1 MTSQYRS
8 SIFVKCIF
16 IRLCFSFFLFQFT
29 NNLFAQEIV
38 LSSQQKFPLSIGGN
52 VSLLINNKKA
62 FNSNNA
68 FQGIFEKS
76 DKPVPILT
84 DPQNNIWIR
93 FKLKNFS
100 NHNNL
105 FLSIDYADIS
115 IIKLYEAD
123 TLHKLHF
130 IKEAGNSIN
139 FDKREDKSINYNF
152 LLPLQIGD
160 EKYFYLNIVSP
171 HPFEL
176 PLYIKTDDTIN
187 LTNLK
192 ENLIIGLYCGILISI
207 ILYNLFLYFSTKDIN
222 YLVYVVYLFALWF
235 AQLTLEGWSFKF
247 FWPNLSVMNSYIV
260 IGTSCLASILAI
272 VFAKYFL
279 NTIYYSPRLDKL
291 LSILLGFYLVATALS
306 FTRYSWLS
314 YLSFNYLGLVE
325 AVLLLTTSF
334 YIYKKGN
341 TAALFY
347 LIAWSMLLVGFI
359 TYLLKNLNILPTNE
373 FTHYVLYIGSSIEAV
388 LLSFALANKINILR
402 NEKEESQAQALK
414 VSKENEKLIQEQ
426 NVSLEKQVAQRT
438 YDLEKT
444 LRDLKDAQVQLVE
457 SEKMASLGQL
467 TAGIAHEINN
477 PINFVKSN
485 VSPLL
490 MDVKDLFELI
500 TEYQKLHGAGDG
512 QLPAS
517 LQQIRSLEN
526 RLDPDFLKE
535 EIENLIGGIEEGAE
549 RTAEIVRGLRNFSRL
564 DESEMKEV
572 NIYDN
577 INSTLILLRN
587 ATPYYLKIR
596 KHFEARGD
604 IECYPGKLN
613 QVFMNILTNCIHAVK
628 AKAEKNEEEYIDIV
642 VTEAEEYMRIE
653 ISDTGVG
660 MTDEVKHKIFDPFFT
675 TKDVGEGT
683 GLGMSIVFKIIEK
696 HHGKISVHSI
706 PGEGAA
712 FTIEIPYMLKTVS
725 ELAAEETAMA
735 DEELETE

>member
-1 MTSQYRS
+1 MLYKILEIILKKALSL
-8 SIFVKCIF
+8 FV
-16 IRLCFSFFLFQFT
+16 FFLLFTYDVHAQSLIQLDDNNQEILLAGNYSFCIGSSNNNITENNIIKQQFT
-29 NNLFAQEIV
+29 LAQEKIPIYNV
-38 LSSQQKFPLSIGGN
+38 NVNNVWLKFQISNKTNSNDIFLDIRYSNLSKITLYKLENNKLKLVNIQGNTIHNNYNSLLGPNFIFPLKQYQNNMQEYLLHVESNHPIIIPAYACTKATLLKSNLIQFIIAALFTGILLAMIIYN
-52 VSLLINNKKA
+52 TFLFFAVHDNSYIIYVIYTISLL
-62 FNSNNA
+62 
-68 FQGIFEKS
+68 
-76 DKPVPILT
+76 L
-84 DPQNNIWIR
+84 
-93 FKLKNFS
+93 
-100 NHNNL
+100 
-105 FLSIDYADIS
+105 
-115 IIKLYEAD
+115 
-123 TLHKLHF
+123 
-130 IKEAGNSIN
+130 
-139 FDKREDKSINYNF
+139 
-152 LLPLQIGD
+152 
-160 EKYFYLNIVSP
+160 
-171 HPFEL
+171 
-176 PLYIKTDDTIN
+176 
-187 LTNLK
+187 
-192 ENLIIGLYCGILISI
+192 
-207 ILYNLFLYFSTKDIN
+207 
-222 YLVYVVYLFALWF
+222 
-235 AQLTLEGWSFKF
+235 AQLTANGYMSRYVWIDFTDFNLYSVILTSNFTIVCGVMFAINFLQIKRFAPLTRWLFSLVIIIALIDTLLCF
-247 FWPNLSVMNSYIV
+247 FNHFHVSYDILNYNSLLTGIV
-260 IGTSCLASILAI
+260 IFFTS
-272 VFAKYFL
+272 
-279 NTIYYSPRLDKL
+279 IYIAGKGYKPA
-291 LSILLGFYLVATALS
+291 YL
-306 FTRYSWLS
+306 
-314 YLSFNYLGLVE
+314 
-325 AVLLLTTSF
+325 
-334 YIYKKGN
+334 
-341 TAALFY
+341 Y
-347 LIAWSMLLVGFI
+347 LIAWTSMLIALI
-359 TYLLKNLNILPTNE
+359 LLALRNINILPYNN
-373 FTHYVLYIGSSIEAV
+373 FTSHIVYIGAAIETTM
-388 LLSFALANKINILR
+388 LSFALADKINIYKK
-402 NEKEESQAQALK
+402 EKEESQAQALK

-438 YDLEKT
+438 HDLEKT

>member
-1 MTSQYRS
+1 M
-8 SIFVKCIF
+8 FIF
-16 IRLCFSFFLFQFT
+16 IRKISISKSIACILIISFLNLNVKAQLPITLSENHPEISISSSYSFLIDSNHNLETTQVIKHKFSVASG
-29 NNLFAQEIV
+29 NNPVFEV
-38 LSSQQKFPLSIGGN
+38 G
-52 VSLLINNKKA
+52 VNK
-62 FNSNNA
+62 
-68 FQGIFEKS
+68 
-76 DKPVPILT
+76 
-84 DPQNNIWIR
+84 IWIR
-93 FKLKNFS
+93 FSVYNHSDEDKCYLNLKYTNLSKITLYKL
-100 NHNNL
+100 
-105 FLSIDYADIS
+105 I
-115 IIKLYEAD
+115 
-123 TLHKLHF
+123 
-130 IKEAGNSIN
+130 GNSLVKLQSQGNSLALAKVENPTPN
-139 FDKREDKSINYNF
+139 FVF
-152 LLPLQIGD
+152 LLNTPVGNTQPFFLEVESIHPIILPAYISTN
-160 EKYFYLNIVSP
+160 KKLAKVNIKFTAIVA
-171 HPFEL
+171 
-176 PLYIKTDDTIN
+176 
-187 LTNLK
+187 
-192 ENLIIGLYCGILISI
+192 LYCGIIGTMFI
-207 ILYNLFLYFSTKDIN
+207 YNFFLFVSVKDKN
-222 YLVYVVYLFALWF
+222 YLIYSIYTFTLLL
-235 AQLTLEGWSFKF
+235 AQLTATGYMYKYVWYNYINLNNYSVIWTTNFSFIAATF
-247 FWPNLSVMNSYIV
+247 YSYNFLQVKKYLPQIRWIFGLIIGVCIV
-260 IGTSCLASILAI
+260 DM
-272 VFAKYFL
+272 FL
-279 NTIYYSPRLDKL
+279 
-291 LSILLGFYLVATALS
+291 
-306 FTRYSWLS
+306 
-314 YLSFNYLGLVE
+314 
-325 AVLLLTTSF
+325 
-334 YIYKKGN
+334 
-341 TAALFY
+341 ALFRFTNISYVILNYITIVSCILVLIVTIAIAQKGFSPAYLY
-347 LIAWSMLLVGFI
+347 LIAWSSLFISLILLALRNLDVIPYNDI
-359 TYLLKNLNILPTNE
+359 TASVI
-373 FTHYVLYIGSSIEAV
+373 YIGSAIETI
-388 LLSFALANKINILR
+388 LLSFALANKINIYKK
-402 NEKEESQAQALK
+402 EKEESQAQALK

>member
-1 MTSQYRS
+1 MVSYKFLKKAKQQ
-8 SIFVKCIF
+8 FVYI
-16 IRLCFSFFLFQFT
+16 
-29 NNLFAQEIV
+29 
-38 LSSQQKFPLSIGGN
+38 
-52 VSLLINNKKA
+52 SLLILFFLSCTQCIAQNPIELNEISNEVSISKSYAYITDNQDTISIKSILNQKFTIEKNNVPVFPIGVKKVWIK
-62 FNSNNA
+62 FVLNNQTKESNYYIDFRYNNLSV
-68 FQGIFEKS
+68 INCYT
-76 DKPVPILT
+76 II
-84 DPQNNIWIR
+84 QNNI
-93 FKLKNFS
+93 FKLDSQGNALKLKKEKKIVPNYIFEIKIPFKTQRTFLFEIESIHPIITPIYLCDRKRLEVTNSKQNIITSLYVGILCALMFYNFFLYITVKDKNY
-100 NHNNL
+100 L
-105 FLSIDYADIS
+105 IYLIYTIS
-115 IIKLYEAD
+115 IL
-123 TLHKLHF
+123 
-130 IKEAGNSIN
+130 
-139 FDKREDKSINYNF
+139 
-152 LLPLQIGD
+152 
-160 EKYFYLNIVSP
+160 
-171 HPFEL
+171 
-176 PLYIKTDDTIN
+176 
-187 LTNLK
+187 
-192 ENLIIGLYCGILISI
+192 
-207 ILYNLFLYFSTKDIN
+207 
-222 YLVYVVYLFALWF
+222 F
-235 AQLTLEGWSFKF
+235 AQLTLAGYSYMFL
-247 FWPNLSVMNSYIV
+247 WPNMPSFNKYAVVLSSNLSFIAAILFAINFLRVKVYSPNSYKILITIIIISIFDVIV
-260 IGTSCLASILAI
+260 NL
-272 VFAKYFL
+272 FDL
-279 NTIYYSPRLDKL
+279 NN
-291 LSILLGFYLVATALS
+291 
-306 FTRYSWLS
+306 LS
-314 YLSFNYLGLVE
+314 YTILNYNS
-325 AVLLLTTSF
+325 LLTGITVLTTS
-334 YIYKKGN
+334 IKIAKKGFKP
-341 TAALFY
+341 AY
-347 LIAWSMLLVGFI
+347 LYFVAWSSLFICLILLA
-359 TYLLKNLNILPTNE
+359 LRNLNVLPYNNLTA
-373 FTHYVLYIGSSIEAV
+373 FIFYIGSTIEAI
-388 LLSFALANKINILR
+388 LLSFALADKINIYKK
-402 NEKEESQAQALK
+402 EKEESQAQALK